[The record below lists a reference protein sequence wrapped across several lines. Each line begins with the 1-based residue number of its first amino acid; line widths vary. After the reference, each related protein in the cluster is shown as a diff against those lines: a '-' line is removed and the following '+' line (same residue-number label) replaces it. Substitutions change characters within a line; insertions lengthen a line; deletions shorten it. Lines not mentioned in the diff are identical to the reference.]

1 MNIKDNI
8 FHNKVIGKNRYLL
21 SKDKYSWIWTYG
33 SKESSVDNI
42 CKKTNNREYYTSFLS
57 MLPNVFEKRFRAHMT
72 KFTRKSI
79 LKAISDAYRDILDIS
94 STLDKVT
101 WRVLDRGDYCPTC
114 DGEIKKGKKQCLG

>member
-8 FHNKVIGKNRYLL
+8 IYNKVIGKNRYLL

-33 SKESSVDNI
+33 SKESSVDNL
-42 CKKTNNREYYTSFLS
+42 CKNQSNREYYTSFQS
-57 MLPNVFEKRFRAHMT
+57 MLPNVFEKRFRANMT

-101 WRVLDRGDYCPTC
+101 WGVLDRGDYCPKC
-114 DGEIKKGKKQCLG
+114 DGEIKKGKRNG

>member
-8 FHNKVIGKNRYLL
+8 FYNKVIGKNRYLL
-21 SKDKYSWIWTYG
+21 SKDKYSWVWLYG

-42 CKKTNNREYYTSFLS
+42 YKNTNNRYYYTTIQSL
-57 MLPNVFEKRFRAHMT
+57 LTNVFEKRFKSHMT
-72 KFTRKSI
+72 KFTLKSI
-79 LKAISDAYRDILDIS
+79 LKALREAYRDILDVS

-101 WRVLDRGDYCPTC
+101 WGVLDRGDYCPTC